1 MGYVLI
7 NQYYNSFF
15 VVLLHYFVKI
25 FFYSHSIFS
34 YSVLHEPVMLWLPN
48 NNISILSAHK
58 QLTVQGFIVSRWKSR
73 YPEAIKQ
80 MAQWIQEGKI
90 KYDETIIEGFEKMP
104 EAFIG
109 LLTGT
114 NLGKMIVK
122 AWKISNVII

>member
-1 MGYVLI
+1 M
-7 NQYYNSFF
+7 NQLY
-15 VVLLHYFVKI
+15 
-25 FFYSHSIFS
+25 
-34 YSVLHEPVMLWLPN
+34 LPN

-122 AWKISNVII
+122 A

>member
-1 MGYVLI
+1 M
-7 NQYYNSFF
+7 
-15 VVLLHYFVKI
+15 
-25 FFYSHSIFS
+25 
-34 YSVLHEPVMLWLPN
+34 
-48 NNISILSAHK
+48 
-58 QLTVQGFIVSRWKSR
+58 TVQGFIVSRWKSR

-109 LLTGT
+109 LLTGS

-122 AWKISNVII
+122 AWKNSNVIIYSNSV

>member
-1 MGYVLI
+1 M
-7 NQYYNSFF
+7 
-15 VVLLHYFVKI
+15 
-25 FFYSHSIFS
+25 
-34 YSVLHEPVMLWLPN
+34 
-48 NNISILSAHK
+48 
-58 QLTVQGFIVSRWKSR
+58 TVQGFIVSRWKSR

-104 EAFIG
+104 EAFVG

-122 AWKISNVII
+122 AWKISNVIIQQRWFDLFCTIRMEFAYYFWFIIKLRWRTNEIQNQ